1 MHSSCGKP
9 CLPASQGN
17 LSEFVKVRPEAR
29 SYYELSAAK
38 LKFNLPKPGFLDGV
52 KSRVRRCSP
61 HVMKDTP
68 CMLLHPMAAR
78 PVHDAAKYSLCNCQS
93 AVGHLEFAFVCIQ

>member
-1 MHSSCGKP
+1 MCLDLPCFKL
-9 CLPASQGN
+9 CLPVPQGN

-52 KSRVRRCSP
+52 KSRVRRICFWHTSSI
-61 HVMKDTP
+61 
-68 CMLLHPMAAR
+68 
-78 PVHDAAKYSLCNCQS
+78 SLGPSSC
-93 AVGHLEFAFVCIQ
+93 

>member
-1 MHSSCGKP
+1 MQSHV
-9 CLPASQGN
+9 CLASQGN

-52 KSRVRRCSP
+52 KSRVRCFAVWITRSC
-61 HVMKDTP
+61 
-68 CMLLHPMAAR
+68 R
-78 PVHDAAKYSLCNCQS
+78 YSIACFHTKLSSC
-93 AVGHLEFAFVCIQ
+93 FVSRTQ

>member
-1 MHSSCGKP
+1 MSVPMHLHPDSAFYIHARHCCLSKKTSSLKP
-9 CLPASQGN
+9 CLPAPQGN

-52 KSRVRRCSP
+52 KSRVRKMVLLSMLP
-61 HVMKDTP
+61 SHTDTKRNLP
-68 CMLLHPMAAR
+68 
-78 PVHDAAKYSLCNCQS
+78 
-93 AVGHLEFAFVCIQ
+93 